1 MEMVLD
7 GEVTRSSRPLLL
19 LLLLDHLVVIT
30 WQPRDSCDWNSY
42 LLIFSQVCFP
52 VIHTVSI
59 NLLGGKVH
67 FDIMLL

>member
-1 MEMVLD
+1 MEVVLD

-19 LLLLDHLVVIT
+19 LDQLVVIT
-30 WQPRDSCDWNSY
+30 WQPHDSCDWNSY